1 MINIKSLIFNI
12 ITPLAVGGISSILTR
27 NSMEIYASSN
37 QPWFA
42 PPGFLFPI
50 VWTILYILMG
60 ISAYMILKSK
70 SDLQFKAIVVYSFQL
85 LVNFIWPL
93 IFFNARMYLFAF
105 FWLIILLILVLIMT
119 ILFYK
124 INKVSAYLQIPYI
137 LWLIFASVLNFNV
150 YLLN

>member
-12 ITPLAVGGISSILTR
+12 IIPLAVGGISSILTR

>member
-1 MINIKSLIFNI
+1 MANIKSLILNI
-12 ITPLAVGGISSILTR
+12 IIPLAVGGISSILTR

-50 VWTILYILMG
+50 VWTILYITMG
-60 ISAYMILKSK
+60 ISAYIVLRSE
-70 SDLQFKAIVVYSFQL
+70 SDLKFKAIAIYALQL
-85 LVNFIWPL
+85 FVNFVWPL
-93 IFFNARMYLFAF
+93 IFFNLRMYLFAF

-119 ILFYK
+119 GLFYK
-124 INKVSAYLQIPYI
+124 INKISAYLQIPYNV
-137 LWLIFASVLNFNV
+137 WLIFACVLNFNV

>member
-1 MINIKSLIFNI
+1 MVNIKSPIFNI
-12 ITPLAVGGISSILTR
+12 AIPLAVGGISSILTR

-37 QPWFA
+37 QPSFA

-60 ISAYMILKSK
+60 ISSYLILRSK
-70 SDLQFKAIVVYSFQL
+70 SDLKFKAMATYALQL
-85 LVNFIWPL
+85 FVNFIWPL

-105 FWLIILLILVLIMT
+105 VWLIILLILVLIMT
-119 ILFYK
+119 ILFHK
-124 INKVSAYLQIPYI
+124 INKIVAYFQIPYI
-137 LWLIFASVLNFNV
+137 LWLIFASILNFNV

>member
-1 MINIKSLIFNI
+1 MANIKSLILNI
-12 ITPLAVGGISSILTR
+12 IIPLAVGGISSILTR

-50 VWTILYILMG
+50 VWTILYITMG
-60 ISAYMILKSK
+60 ISAYIVLRSE
-70 SDLQFKAIVVYSFQL
+70 SDLKFKAIAIYALQL
-85 LVNFIWPL
+85 FVNFVWPL
-93 IFFNARMYLFAF
+93 IFFNLRMYLFAF

-119 ILFYK
+119 SLFYK
-124 INKVSAYLQIPYI
+124 INKISAYLQIPYNV
-137 LWLIFASVLNFNV
+137 WLIFACVLNFNV